1 MSVDTRRSPPSTQ
14 GYEAKGEKQPTAA
27 PSQSSNQQMRVAACL
42 NATTGTVHA
51 RRAEETGRQVL
62 LDLYREVADCYSE
75 ARVIYMVLW

>member
-1 MSVDTRRSPPSTQ
+1 
-14 GYEAKGEKQPTAA
+14 
-27 PSQSSNQQMRVAACL
+27 MRVAACL

-75 ARVIYMVLW
+75 ARVIYMVL

>member
-1 MSVDTRRSPPSTQ
+1 
-14 GYEAKGEKQPTAA
+14 
-27 PSQSSNQQMRVAACL
+27 MRVAACL

-51 RRAEETGRQVL
+51 RRAKETGRQVL

>member
-1 MSVDTRRSPPSTQ
+1 MSVDTRRSPPSAQ

-51 RRAEETGRQVL
+51 RQAKETGRQVL